1 MTDTSTRTAASSS
14 SPVRLRYQLFG
25 FFLTRMVINTSFRM
39 IYPFLGPISRG
50 VGLPVEDVTRAIT
63 LRAALGLFS
72 PLIGSIA
79 DTRGRRAAMSLGIAS
94 FVAGM
99 LLVGFW
105 PSFATLVAAL
115 LLTMFSKIIL
125 DPALLAYLGDRV
137 SYEQRGLAVAIA
149 EFSWAGAFFLGVPV
163 AGWLIAS
170 GGWNTPFWVLGLIGI
185 GIFLLIRRIV
195 PAEQTRVIR
204 RASLRAGLE
213 KIARHRPSIGI
224 LIIGLMISG
233 SNEVVNIVYGVWL
246 ENAFAVKLGAL
257 GAAAAVIGLA
267 ELLGEGLVAGFAD
280 RIGKRR
286 ALGFGLGTYIIAA
299 LLLPGLA
306 TNETSALFGLFLFY
320 LTFEFSVVASLPL
333 LTELLPDARATLL
346 AGNGAGHSL
355 GRMLGSLV
363 GPLIFTSGLAV
374 NTTTAAVMNGVALL
388 TLIVL
393 VREHHDAAHRS
404 TDS

>member
-1 MTDTSTRTAASSS
+1 
-14 SPVRLRYQLFG
+14 VRLRYQLFG

-50 VGLPVEDVTRAIT
+50 AGVPAEVVTRAIT
-63 LRAALGLFS
+63 LRAGLGLLS

-105 PSFATLVAAL
+105 PSFGTLVVAL

-137 SYEQRGLAVAIA
+137 SYEQRGLAVAVA

-163 AGWLIAS
+163 AGWLIGT
-170 GGWNTPFWVLGLIGI
+170 GGWNTPFWVLGVTGI
-185 GIFLLIRRIV
+185 GLFLLIRRIV
-195 PAEQTRVIR
+195 PAESVRTIK
-204 RASLRAGLE
+204 RASLRAGLA
-213 KIARHRPSIGI
+213 KIARHRPSIGV

-233 SNEVVNIVYGVWL
+233 SNEVVNIIYGLWL
-246 ENAFAVKLGAL
+246 EDAFAVKLGAL
-257 GAAAAVIGLA
+257 GAAAAVIGFS

-286 ALGFGLGTYIIAA
+286 ALAIGLGAYIVAA
-299 LLLPGLA
+299 LLLPALA
-306 TNETSALFGLFLFY
+306 TDENSALLGLFLFY

-355 GRMLGSLV
+355 GRMLGSLF
-363 GPLIFTSGLAV
+363 GPLLFGGGLSV
-374 NTTTAAVMNGVALL
+374 NTTTAAVMNGIALL
-388 TLIVL
+388 ALIVL
-393 VREHHDAAHRS
+393 VREHHDATH
-404 TDS
+404 

>member
-1 MTDTSTRTAASSS
+1 MTDSTTPIAASASA
-14 SPVRLRYQLFG
+14 PLRLRYQLAG
-25 FFLTRMVINTSFRM
+25 FFITRLVINTSFRM

-50 VGLPVEDVTRAIT
+50 IGVPVEDVTRAIT

-72 PLIGSIA
+72 PLIGSVA
-79 DTRGRRAAMSLGIAS
+79 DTRGRRAAMSLGIAL
-94 FVAGM
+94 FIMAM

-105 PSFATLVAAL
+105 PSFGTLVLAL
-115 LLTMFSKIIL
+115 LLTMLSKIIL

-137 SYEQRGLAVAIA
+137 SYQQRGLAVAVA

-170 GGWNTPFWVLGLIGI
+170 GGWNTPFWVLGLTGI
-185 GIFLLIRRIV
+185 GLWLLIRRIV
-195 PAEQTRVIR
+195 PAEPARKIKR
-204 RASLRAGLE
+204 PSLRAGLSR
-213 KIARHRPSIGI
+213 IARHRPSIGV
-224 LIIGLMISG
+224 LIIGLLISA

-246 ENAFAVKLGAL
+246 EDAFAVKLGAL
-257 GAAAAVIGLA
+257 GAAAAIIGLA
-267 ELLGEGLVAGFAD
+267 ELSGEGLVAGFAD

-286 ALGFGLGTYIIAA
+286 ALGFGLGAYIAAA

-306 TNETSALFGLFLFY
+306 RDENSALFGLFLFY

-355 GRMLGSLV
+355 GRMLGSLL
-363 GPLIFTSGLAV
+363 GPMLFTGSLAA
-374 NTTTAAVMNGVALL
+374 NTTAAALMNGVALL
-388 TLIVL
+388 VLVWL
-393 VREHHDAAHRS
+393 VRERYEAAHRS
-404 TDS
+404 ADS